1 MKMETPYGIL
11 KSLLQTE
18 KSTTMLPENKYLFWV
33 DRRAN
38 KIQIK
43 KAVES
48 IYNVTVIKVN
58 TQMSRGKVKRVRYAE
73 GKTPDRKKAIV
84 QLKTGDKIETA
95 L

>member
-1 MKMETPYGIL
+1 MENPYRIV

-18 KSTTMLPENKYLFWV
+18 KSTMMLPENKYLFWV
-33 DRRAN
+33 DGKAN

-48 IYNVTVIKVN
+48 IYSVTVTKVN
-58 TQMSRGKVKRVRYAE
+58 TQMSRGKLKRVRHKE

-84 QLKTGDKIETA
+84 QLKAGDKIDTA
-95 L
+95 